1 MATNS
6 NFVVKNGLT
15 VGTTSVINSSGAW
28 TGSPTG
34 LIGATGPIGATG
46 STGATGVGST
56 GATGSAGATGV
67 GSTGATGTI
76 TPWTIISANT
86 TATGNSQYIANTFG
100 GLFYLTLPASPG
112 VGSTVVITDG
122 YNFGSNNLI
131 ILRNG
136 STIAGISDNVA
147 LNLSNTVSYFTY
159 DGGTWRYSTTAGSQG
174 ATGPAGA
181 TGVPANA
188 YAWFISI

>member
-46 STGATGVGST
+46 SAGATGVGST

-67 GSTGATGTI
+67 GSTGATG
-76 TPWTIISANT
+76 P
-86 TATGNSQYIANTFG
+86 
-100 GLFYLTLPASPG
+100 L
-112 VGSTVVITDG
+112 GST
-122 YNFGSNNLI
+122 
-131 ILRNG
+131 
-136 STIAGISDNVA
+136 
-147 LNLSNTVSYFTY
+147 
-159 DGGTWRYSTTAGSQG
+159 
-174 ATGPAGA
+174 GA
-181 TGVPANA
+181 TGVQGIKEQQQQIEELRRLINGN
-188 YAWFISI
+188 

>member
-15 VGTTSVINSSGAW
+15 VGTTNVINSSGAW
-28 TGSPTG
+28 VGSPSG
-34 LIGATGPIGATG
+34 LIGATGPI
-46 STGATGVGST
+46 

-67 GSTGATGTI
+67 GSTGATGI
-76 TPWTIISANT
+76 LTPWTIISANT
-86 TATGNSQYIANTFG
+86 TATGNSQYIANTFS

-136 STIAGISDNVA
+136 STIAGVSDNVA

-174 ATGPAGA
+174 ATGPVGA

>member
-1 MATNS
+1 MATSS

-34 LIGATGPIGATG
+34 LIGATGPI
-46 STGATGVGST
+46 